1 MPDNRTASGADADA
15 DALARLG
22 RALSASRSAPAPA
35 PARPERSPAPPP
47 PPPPSAGPV
56 GYNGA
61 VTDSDAGV
69 REVPLPEREE
79 RKRALEAE
87 RICYGGADP
96 YVPHRHGVSSLCDES
111 LSISSLAA
119 RNAAAGSKLFHEK
132 DEKAV
137 AGSVVDGDL
146 PIRQMVELMTR
157 NKPFDIVGCP
167 FIWYKNCRSTERSR
181 GRSSSYMYLLDLR
194 TISYVDRGIP
204 HSTKSR
210 NGSVSNLSFF
220 AAYRR
225 SHVPV
230 DLVVHCSA
238 SLAT

>member
-1 MPDNRTASGADADA
+1 MRAYLGTRSASAGTGGTEKGTGSGAY
-15 DALARLG
+15 LLWR
-22 RALSASRSAPAPA
+22 RRPIRSS
-35 PARPERSPAPPP
+35 SPWSKQP
-47 PPPPSAGPV
+47 
-56 GYNGA
+56 
-61 VTDSDAGV
+61 
-69 REVPLPEREE
+69 
-79 RKRALEAE
+79 
-87 RICYGGADP
+87 
-96 YVPHRHGVSSLCDES
+96 CDES